1 MSITAELNR
10 RHSAWALLQGR
21 DDIKPQE
28 LRDLGVYGGG
38 RGIWRDKANT
48 SSLTSDADGAVVSV
62 LHLGQRYANDLYH
75 DGIVYHFP
83 SNETLSYDQAD
94 IQSIK
99 NSFDLELPIFV
110 ISHGK
115 NKKLRR
121 VDFGNI
127 VDFGKNECLIIFGDQ
142 PFSTKE
148 SAALSTFKLNASK
161 REKTKPV
168 EQRYRDPMFRYYV
181 TKRCGMQCAVCSI
194 STPELLEA
202 AHVKSV
208 EAGGSDHPLN
218 GIILCANHHKAFDKW
233 LFNIRPN
240 SGEIVFKSG
249 ITNTQL
255 KIENSSVL
263 DRAMPAKEALN
274 WRNNKWKRHE
284 HIID

>member
-1 MSITAELNR
+1 MLIEDELNR
-10 RHSAWALLQGR
+10 RLRAWALFQGR
-21 DDIKPQE
+21 DNITPQE
-28 LRDLGVYGGG
+28 LRDAGVYGGG

-48 SSLTSDADGAVVSV
+48 SNLTSDADGAVVSV
-62 LHLGQRYANDLYH
+62 LHLGQKYANDLYH

-83 SNETLSYDQAD
+83 RNTTVSYDQAD

-115 NKKLRR
+115 NKTLRK
-121 VDFGNI
+121 VDFGKI

-142 PFSTKE
+142 PSLKAE
-148 SAALSTFKLNASK
+148 PASLSSFRLNASK

-218 GIILCANHHKAFDKW
+218 GIMLCANHHKAFDNW
-233 LFNIRPN
+233 LFNIRPG
-240 SGEIVFKSG
+240 SGEVVLKSEV
-249 ITNTQL
+249 TSTQL
-255 KIENSSVL
+255 KIENSAISGTS
-263 DRAMPAKEALN
+263 MPADEALA
-274 WRNNKWKRHE
+274 WRSAKWN
-284 HIID
+284 D